1 MTSSMDPIDAE
12 RVAPLCRAGS
22 AKILRMDPRARSM
35 KIAITREVSPAIDRC
50 ELTHLARTP
59 IDVGLAREQ
68 HHRYEESLS
77 DLGYVILR
85 LPAERDLPDSVF
97 VEDIAVVLDEM
108 AILTRPG
115 APSRRAE
122 IESVA
127 AALAPHRPLARIEPP
142 ATLDGGDVM
151 RIGKSVYIGLSS
163 RTGEPGVEQM
173 RQLIEPFGYSVH
185 QVPVTGCLHLK
196 SAVSQLGPETVLI
209 NAAWLAPG
217 SFDGMDRVEVDPF
230 EPFAANA
237 LLAGEAVVYPSAFP
251 ATRHR
256 LEAHGLRV
264 VSLDMSELEK
274 AEGGVTC
281 CSLLLTTS
289 APGSAR
295 C

>member
-1 MTSSMDPIDAE
+1 MEA
-12 RVAPLCRAGS
+12 RAQ
-22 AKILRMDPRARSM
+22 IM

-59 IDVGLAREQ
+59 IDVGLARDQ

-77 DLGYVILR
+77 DLGYAILR

-108 AILTRPG
+108 AILTLPG
-115 APSRRAE
+115 APSRRTE
-122 IESVA
+122 LESVA

-142 ATLDGGDVM
+142 ATLDGGDVL
-151 RIGKSVYIGLSS
+151 RIGKSVYIGLSG
-163 RTGEPGVEQM
+163 RTGEQGVEQV
-173 RQLIEPFGYSVH
+173 RRLIEPIGYAVH
-185 QVPVTGCLHLK
+185 QVTVTGCLHLK
-196 SAVSQLGPETVLI
+196 SAVSQVGPETVLI

-217 SFDGMDRVEVDPF
+217 SFGGMDRVEVDRT

-251 ATRHR
+251 ATRRR
-256 LEAHGLRV
+256 LETRGLRV
-264 VSLDMSELEK
+264 VSVDMSEMAK

-281 CSLLLTTS
+281 CSLILTTP
-289 APGSAR
+289 APGADDSRA
-295 C
+295 

>member
-1 MTSSMDPIDAE
+1 MEAHAQ
-12 RVAPLCRAGS
+12 V
-22 AKILRMDPRARSM
+22 M

-50 ELTHLARTP
+50 ELTHLARIP

-68 HHRYEESLS
+68 HHRYEEALS

-115 APSRRAE
+115 ALSRRAE

-127 AALAPHRPLARIEPP
+127 AALAPHRLLARIEPP
-142 ATLDGGDVM
+142 ATLDGGDVL
-151 RIGKSVYIGLSS
+151 RIGKSVYIGLSR
-163 RTGEPGVEQM
+163 RTGEQGVEQV
-173 RQLIEPFGYSVH
+173 RRLIEPFGYAVH

-196 SAVSQLGPETVLI
+196 SAVSQVGSEAVLI

-217 SFDGMDRVEVDPF
+217 SFDGMNRVEVDRS

-237 LLAGEAVVYPSAFP
+237 LLAGEAVVHPSTFP
-251 ATRHR
+251 ATRRR
-256 LEAHGLRV
+256 LEARGLRV
-264 VSLDMSELEK
+264 VSLDMSEMAK

-281 CSLLLTTS
+281 CSLLLTTPAPS
-289 APGSAR
+289 A
-295 C
+295 